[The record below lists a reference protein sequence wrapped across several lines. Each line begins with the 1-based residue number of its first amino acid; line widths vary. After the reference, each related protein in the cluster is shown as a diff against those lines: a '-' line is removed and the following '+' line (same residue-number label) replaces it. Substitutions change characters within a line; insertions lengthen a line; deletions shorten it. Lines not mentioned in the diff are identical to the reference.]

1 MMTQKSPAST
11 IGDAANG
18 VLKVKTFL
26 LRNIFYWAGKVYVE
40 AVGREVTWAR
50 ERLAVEEQL
59 RARGQKLTRC
69 KHCGGFKKEGKG

>member
-1 MMTQKSPAST
+1 MTPKSPAST
-11 IGDAANG
+11 VGDAANG

-26 LRNIFYWAGKVYVE
+26 LRNLFYWTGKVYVE
-40 AVGREVTWAR
+40 AMGREITWAR

-69 KHCGGFKKEGKG
+69 EHCGSFKKEGKG